1 MIANPKLQLAT
12 ANISFLMWN
21 IRDPVIED
29 TMNALVEA
37 LPPPDPNSIIPDD
50 VVAVGLDS
58 EAVLFSR
65 IR

>member
-1 MIANPKLQLAT
+1 M
-12 ANISFLMWN
+12 
-21 IRDPVIED
+21 IED
-29 TMNALVEA
+29 TMNALAEA
-37 LPPPDPNSIIPDD
+37 LPPADPNSIIPDD

>member
-1 MIANPKLQLAT
+1 
-12 ANISFLMWN
+12 
-21 IRDPVIED
+21 
-29 TMNALVEA
+29 MNALAEA
-37 LPPPDPNSIIPDD
+37 LPHPDPNSIIPDD